1 MPLLM
6 LKLMD
11 GVMMCTTLT
20 TVIDGTQRRTIPITL
35 SGRDNQNQERNMIEE
50 NLAFMF
56 RPKAKTS
63 LSIFII

>member
-35 SGRDNQNQERNMIEE
+35 SGRDNQNQKRNMIEE

-56 RPKAKTS
+56 RPKVKTS